1 MAMSSQR
8 GFVFNIQRHSIHDG
22 PGIRTILFL
31 KGCPMLCEW
40 CSNPESHAFAPE
52 LSYNGAKCI
61 GCDACL
67 GVCPAKAI
75 TKAGDDSGG
84 LLFNRSACT
93 ACGACAE
100 VCYAGAR
107 TMEGREMTVE
117 EAVDEVCRDEP
128 FFRQSGGGLT
138 VGGGEPLCQPD
149 FAAAVLSD
157 VHSRGLS
164 TAIETAGHVPWESFE
179 KVLPFTDYFLFD
191 IKHTDAEK
199 HRRFTGAGTRLI
211 QENLK
216 KLTAVHPCVIARTPV
231 IPGFNYNA
239 EELLAIADFVVSYG
253 IREINFLPY
262 HGYGSGK
269 YGLLGKTY
277 PMKNY
282 MPLPGTVEIIALL
295 ESLKPAVEATGLKVQ
310 IGG

>member
-1 MAMSSQR
+1 MSSLR

-31 KGCPMLCEW
+31 KGCPMFCEW
-40 CSNPESHAFAPE
+40 CSNPESHAFTGE
-52 LSYNGAKCI
+52 LSFDPARCI
-61 GCDACL
+61 GCGACL

-84 LLFNRSACT
+84 LSFNREACT

-100 VCYAGAR
+100 ICYAGAR
-107 TMEGREMTVE
+107 TIEGREMTVE
-117 EAVDEVCRDEP
+117 EAGDEICRDEL
-128 FFRQSGGGLT
+128 FFRRSGGGLT
-138 VGGGEPLCQPD
+138 LGGGEPLSQPD

-164 TAIETAGHVPWESFE
+164 TAVETAGHVPWESFE

-199 HRRFTGAGTRLI
+199 HKRFTGAGVSLI

-216 KLTAVHPCVIARTPV
+216 KLASVHPCVIARTPV
-231 IPGFNYNA
+231 IPGFNNSA
-239 EELLAIADFVVSYG
+239 EELLAIAGLALSHGLTKIDL
-253 IREINFLPY
+253 LPY

-277 PMKNY
+277 PMKNH
-282 MPLPGTVEIIALL
+282 MPLPGTAEMTALL
-295 ESLKPAVEATGLKVQ
+295 ENLKPSIEATGLKVQ